1 MTDEQLV
8 EEIKTGAEAII
19 AKAEVTSEGNPRLAI
34 GQMLIAT
41 CSLART
47 IDMTD
52 AELQEA
58 FERAL
63 ADTNEAV

>member
-1 MTDEQLV
+1 
-8 EEIKTGAEAII
+8 
-19 AKAEVTSEGNPRLAI
+19 
-34 GQMLIAT
+34 MLIAT